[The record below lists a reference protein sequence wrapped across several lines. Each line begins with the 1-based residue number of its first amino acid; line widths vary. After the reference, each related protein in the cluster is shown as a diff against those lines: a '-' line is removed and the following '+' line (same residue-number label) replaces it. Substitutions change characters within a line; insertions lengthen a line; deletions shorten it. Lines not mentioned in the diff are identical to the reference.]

1 MVRESQ
7 KRETRRAMCP
17 LGSSRWSKPK
27 QPSFL
32 LVHGKPVFRK
42 TLWQYVQHP
51 LGVLPIAEHQYRIV
65 SETHQEAPAPQVPPD
80 YLVKPS
86 VEHLVQV
93 DVAEQRRKHPALRRP
108 LLRVAHRA
116 TLHHTSSQPLWA
128 PRQYGNLGAMSRCV
142 ASD

>member
-17 LGSSRWSKPK
+17 LGSSRWSKPE

-51 LGVLPIAEHQYRIV
+51 FGVLPIAEHQYRIV
-65 SETHQEAPAPQVPPD
+65 SETHQVAPAPQVPPD

-93 DVAEQRRKHPALRRP
+93 DVAEQGRKHALNAKGNFRFERQIVAWRERPMIDLRRK
-108 LLRVAHRA
+108 
-116 TLHHTSSQPLWA
+116 
-128 PRQYGNLGAMSRCV
+128 G
-142 ASD
+142 